1 MCCVFRTGARGE
13 SSKYPTPYV
22 LNPLTNPTP
31 FANTHRAAHHLGRE
45 LRLRRKR
52 ERNVCARQRKGRRN
66 PSVFSPHSTFFGVLE
81 MQKSQKKVGRRSVLL
96 FGEDYGEFFWLV
108 LSPRCRRAAL
118 ECECRFLPCSADFCT
133 NLQKTLLR
141 KIKHRHPPLYYTKPP
156 RCPRPLAGVRSP
168 RKRNRKTPPLAFCI
182 VLGTR

>member
-1 MCCVFRTGARGE
+1 LRNLSCNISLRWSACICCKSLEYGAYAVTHVRRAMCGE
-13 SSKYPTPYV
+13 PTRC
-22 LNPLTNPTP
+22 
-31 FANTHRAAHHLGRE
+31 FAFPSLPDS
-45 LRLRRKR
+45 
-52 ERNVCARQRKGRRN
+52 VCAPASLPHQTPA
-66 PSVFSPHSTFFGVLE
+66 PSSWF
-81 MQKSQKKVGRRSVLL
+81 
-96 FGEDYGEFFWLV
+96 V